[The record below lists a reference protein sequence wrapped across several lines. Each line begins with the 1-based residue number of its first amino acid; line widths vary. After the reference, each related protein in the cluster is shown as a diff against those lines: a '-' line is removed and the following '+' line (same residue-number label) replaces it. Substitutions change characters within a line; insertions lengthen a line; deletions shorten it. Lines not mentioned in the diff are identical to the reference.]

1 MWGIEGEKK
10 YISAYDA
17 VSYPKMNMEKVE
29 KIIEEKE
36 GETVLTSREK
46 GGRWDLDTSKG
57 VKKTIG
63 IESKYAVYLDRQQK
77 DIQLYQKSNALKI
90 PSSFNFNDLP
100 ISQEEKDKLVATQ
113 PGSIEEVKQ
122 ILGIKPSTLLF
133 IIKAVKKS
141 HKSWSHSFRWKLF
154 VWSCILFFISLCIW
168 TELLYRP
175 LHIICQIH
183 RLIRLA
189 DFSIC

>member
-1 MWGIEGEKK
+1 M
-10 YISAYDA
+10 
-17 VSYPKMNMEKVE
+17 
-29 KIIEEKE
+29 
-36 GETVLTSREK
+36 
-46 GGRWDLDTSKG
+46 
-57 VKKTIG
+57 KKTIG

-113 PGSIEEVKQ
+113 PGSIEEVKH

-141 HKSWSHSFRWKLF
+141 HK
-154 VWSCILFFISLCIW
+154 V
-168 TELLYRP
+168 
-175 LHIICQIH
+175 
-183 RLIRLA
+183 
-189 DFSIC
+189 